1 MNNLDQKWQRLAA
14 AARRAPVPGDEA
26 APPGFATR
34 VAALAMEAPPAGPW
48 FGMERLAL
56 RGLLA
61 ACAVCAASVA
71 FHYATGELA
80 AEGEDEALIEFVN
93 TDYDLS

>member
-1 MNNLDQKWQRLAA
+1 MSNFDKKWRRLAA
-14 AARRAPVPGDEA
+14 AARRDPTPGDEA
-26 APPGFATR
+26 APHGFSTR

-48 FGMERLAL
+48 FGLERLAL

-61 ACAVCAASVA
+61 ACALCAASVA
-71 FHYATGELA
+71 FHYTTGELNV
-80 AEGEDEALIEFVN
+80 EGEDEALIEFVN